1 MIISDGSQN
10 HYNFCKYHFPNLFTA
25 RHETN
30 LINKMCFLL
39 RIFNYGIICSDNKT
53 ILDCRGQNKKC
64 FFSLLSP
71 SLQAEL
77 TCLPHCSSSTGE
89 LSLAPPR
96 TSVLPASGWSR
107 GRLTD
112 PARPAEMRRKLRP
125 GVVRPVR
132 ARQRLR
138 SQNTGGD
145 TRWRGWQR
153 LAEAG
158 PGVAV
163 NLIKENLKHFRPFT
177 LFYYLMTL
185 IGE

>member
-30 LINKMCFLL
+30 LINKMCFFL

-64 FFSLLSP
+64 FFSLLSVT
-71 SLQAEL
+71 A
-77 TCLPHCSSSTGE
+77 GR
-89 LSLAPPR
+89 AD
-96 TSVLPASGWSR
+96 LPASLLQLDWRAQSGPAPDLSPPGLWLVSRPADWPSPPGRDEEETQAGCRQASQGSAEAAQPKHR
-107 GRLTD
+107 GRHQV
-112 PARPAEMRRKLRP
+112 E
-125 GVVRPVR
+125 
-132 ARQRLR
+132 
-138 SQNTGGD
+138 
-145 TRWRGWQR
+145 R